1 MSIMINGLIKGVDE
15 EERIVKILTRKQIFY
30 VYFQRAMFN
39 QFNQFFS
46 LDNRIKL
53 AVKTQNP
60 QSKKHRYLASHVESI
75 TKRSI
80 RKIES
85 LFSALSLAEDTQTFI
100 NSLRHKLF
108 LDLEMSMHPYKKD
121 ATFIQEI
128 IQVGYVIVDE
138 TDTIV
143 KHYQTIIKPFKHPI
157 LTKRTLKFLELS
169 QEDVDQGIPFKTF
182 YDDFYHDIKAFQPA
196 IIVWG
201 KNDHIA
207 LKDAYKLHHLPSL
220 TSKTRF
226 VNLLSLHKTI
236 YKLKNDL
243 GLLKA
248 YQLYG
253 YTLDNQ
259 RHDAYEDALMTYKIF
274 KGFKAVLNGT
284 LSVDINQVKN

>member
-1 MSIMINGLIKGVDE
+1 MSIMINGLIIGVNEDE
-15 EERIVKILTRKQIFY
+15 RVVKLLTRKRIYY

-39 QFNQFFS
+39 QFNQFFI
-46 LDNRIKL
+46 LNNRMKL
-53 AVKTQNP
+53 SVKMQHP
-60 QSKKHRYLASHVESI
+60 QVKKHRYLVTHVESI
-75 TKRSI
+75 TRRSF
-80 RKIES
+80 RKVES
-85 LFSALSLAEDTQTFI
+85 LYSALTLAEDTQTFI
-100 NSLRHKLF
+100 NHLKYKLF

-121 ATFIQEI
+121 PSFVQEI
-128 IQVGYVIVDE
+128 IQVGYVVVDQN
-138 TDTIV
+138 DTII
-143 KHYQTIIKPFKHPI
+143 KHYQSIIKPFKHPK
-157 LTKRTLKFLELS
+157 LSRRTLKFLELS
-169 QEDVDQGIPFKTF
+169 QNDVDQGITFKSF
-182 YDDFYHDIKAFQPA
+182 YDDFYEDIKTYQPA

-207 LKDAYKLHHLPSL
+207 LKEAYKLYQLPSL

-226 VNLLSLHKTI
+226 VNLLNLHKTI

-284 LSVDINQVKN
+284 MSVNLNEVKK